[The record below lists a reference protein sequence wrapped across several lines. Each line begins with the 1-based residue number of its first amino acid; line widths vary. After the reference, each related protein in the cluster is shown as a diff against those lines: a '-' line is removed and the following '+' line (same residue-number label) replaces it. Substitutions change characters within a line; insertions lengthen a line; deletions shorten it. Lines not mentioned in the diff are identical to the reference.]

1 MPKDQETHDFIV
13 RYRNQFYPNKD
24 LWIGLN
30 DIKTEGNF
38 VWEDGTPLGNLNRW
52 LPGQPNNVDNMQ
64 HCGVLTRENNTGGYP
79 NQWRDDD
86 CSEARG
92 VIVICEKDILFCEE
106 ETLLTDAGQILFPR
120 TEGGTFSYSKQ
131 LCQSTSG
138 SGRPLVTRFCR
149 LTTSGVAVWNSPVS
163 LTCGINLQNLSQTTN
178 VTEETALT
186 VATKLQL
193 ITLQAETLSTD
204 DIIITSQLLQEIT
217 NVSATKQIGE
227 SILTVADNTMKVN
240 ETVLLKSHIKDRAP
254 ARVLQALEM
263 FADRVDLSTD
273 RFTSKRQDVA
283 LQAADVSVQEFDQGQ
298 GLALFLNEN
307 GSSSLSEGRLFSF
320 TKEDEREGFLQTADI
335 DVSISL
341 PANLSNVLPLDNTTD
356 VRVSYILYNDDSLF
370 VQPSQDAV
378 RTRIIS
384 GRIAGMQVKNLP
396 EPVVIT
402 FAPRKEVSDEEGKVV
417 RCVFWDF
424 DAEAGQGTWSSDGC
438 MSQGKANGRYT
449 CTCNHLTNFA
459 VLFDVHGSGFGE
471 HERPLE
477 AITYVGSIVSI
488 IALVLTLLSFIITR
502 KQRQSARGPHARNQ
516 RLVLINLCVAL
527 LAILITFLAGIDQTA
542 SPVGCTAVAALL
554 HYFLLAALMWM
565 AVEAVMIFL
574 AAVMVFGHYVSES
587 FVYKAAVVAWGFPL
601 LAILSTVGPSSFYE
615 YKMSKYCW
623 LAHLPMSYA
632 FLLPAGLIL
641 MFNMIVFSIVMYK
654 LAKREKVQKTLTGTK
669 EEDVDKQWILG
680 QLRRAFSI
688 MSLFGLT
695 WVFGFF
701 VISGGQPAFA
711 YLFCTFNTLQGLFVF
726 IFHCVLREDMRKW
739 LKSFDCKGKN
749 ENNCVVDES
758 KSSSAAAELMQ
769 FKRVHPGNSPDG
781 SFEEL
786 AE

>member
-1 MPKDQETHDFIV
+1 MGSPAAIYSKPGFPAPLYIGNLTDWTKHGSSYYKLLQSTNVTYIRARALCEVEGAKLVMPKDQETHDFIV
-13 RYRNQFYPNKD
+13 RYRNQFNPNKD

-38 VWEDGTPLGNLNRW
+38 VWEDGTPLGNFNRW
-52 LPGQPNNVDNMQ
+52 LPGQPNNVGNMQ
-64 HCGVLTRENNTGGYP
+64 HCGVLTSEYNLYP
-79 NQWRDDD
+79 NQWRD
-86 CSEARG
+86 
-92 VIVICEKDILFCEE
+92 DILFCEE
-106 ETLLTDAGQILFPR
+106 ETVLTDAGQILFPR
-120 TEGGTFSYSKQ
+120 TEGGTFSYAKQ

-138 SGRPLVTRFCR
+138 SVRRSR
-149 LTTSGVAVWNSPVS
+149 SGSS
-163 LTCGINLQNLSQTTN
+163 TYGIILKCDEGTEVNKTGNFTTN
-178 VTEETALT
+178 LTEETALT

-217 NVSATKQIGE
+217 NVSATQQIGE

-240 ETVLLKSHIKDRAP
+240 ETVLLKSHQKDRAP

-307 GSSSLSEGRLFSF
+307 GSSSLSEGRLSSF
-320 TKEDEREGFLQTADI
+320 TKEDEREGFLQTTDI

-341 PANLSNVLPLDNTTD
+341 PANLSNILLLDNTTD

-402 FAPRKEVSDEEGKVV
+402 FAPTKEVSDEEVKVM

-424 DAEAGQGTWSSDGC
+424 EAEAGQGTWSSDGC

-449 CTCNHLTNFA
+449 CTCDHLTNFA

-477 AITYVGSIVSI
+477 AITYVGSIV
-488 IALVLTLLSFIITR
+488 

-527 LAILITFLAGIDQTA
+527 LAILITFLAGIDQTD
-542 SPVGCTAVAALL
+542 SPIGCTAVAALL
-554 HYFLLAALMWM
+554 HYFLLSALMWM

-587 FVYKAAVVAWGFPL
+587 FIYKAVVVAWGFPL
-601 LAILSTVGPSSFYE
+601 LAMLSTVGPSSFYE
-615 YKMSKYCW
+615 YRMSK
-623 LAHLPMSYA
+623 
-632 FLLPAGLIL
+632 
-641 MFNMIVFSIVMYK
+641 
-654 LAKREKVQKTLTGTK
+654 
-669 EEDVDKQWILG
+669 
-680 QLRRAFSI
+680 
-688 MSLFGLT
+688 
-695 WVFGFF
+695 
-701 VISGGQPAFA
+701 
-711 YLFCTFNTLQGLFVF
+711 
-726 IFHCVLREDMRKW
+726 
-739 LKSFDCKGKN
+739 
-749 ENNCVVDES
+749 
-758 KSSSAAAELMQ
+758 
-769 FKRVHPGNSPDG
+769 
-781 SFEEL
+781 
-786 AE
+786 

>member
-1 MPKDQETHDFIV
+1 MALTVFNLLLTLHLMSQTSATTAPPVTTLDPGSVKKCLVEPAVREDCGWPGISEEECRRRGCCFNQSIANSIWCFSKKGNLTNWTKHGSSYYKFLQSTSVPYFRARALCEAEGAKLVMPKDQETHDFIV
-13 RYRNQFYPNKD
+13 RYRNQFNPNID

-30 DIKTEGNF
+30 DMKAEGNF

-52 LPGQPNNVDNMQ
+52 LPGQPNNVGNMQ
-64 HCGVLTRENNTGGYP
+64 HCGVLTSEYNLYP
-79 NQWRDDD
+79 NQWRDGN
-86 CSEARG
+86 CSFAWG
-92 VIVICEKDILFCEE
+92 VICEKDILFCEE
-106 ETLLTDAGQILFPR
+106 ETVLTDAGQILFPR
-120 TEGGTFSYSKQ
+120 SEGGTFSYSKQ

-149 LTTSGVAVWNSPVS
+149 LTTSGVAVWNPPVS
-163 LTCGINLQNLSQTTN
+163 LTCGINLQNLSETTN

-240 ETVLLKSHIKDRAP
+240 ETVLLKSHQKDRAP

-307 GSSSLSEGRLFSF
+307 GSSSLSEGRLSSF
-320 TKEDEREGFLQTADI
+320 TKKDEREGFLQTADI

-402 FAPRKEVSDEEGKVV
+402 FAPTKEVSDEEVKVV

-424 DAEAGQGTWSSDGC
+424 EAEAGQGTWSSDGC

-502 KQRQSARGPHARNQ
+502 QQRQSARGPHARNQ

-527 LAILITFLAGIDQTA
+527 LAILITF
-542 SPVGCTAVAALL
+542 
-554 HYFLLAALMWM
+554 
-565 AVEAVMIFL
+565 
-574 AAVMVFGHYVSES
+574 
-587 FVYKAAVVAWGFPL
+587 
-601 LAILSTVGPSSFYE
+601 
-615 YKMSKYCW
+615 
-623 LAHLPMSYA
+623 
-632 FLLPAGLIL
+632 
-641 MFNMIVFSIVMYK
+641 
-654 LAKREKVQKTLTGTK
+654 
-669 EEDVDKQWILG
+669 
-680 QLRRAFSI
+680 
-688 MSLFGLT
+688 
-695 WVFGFF
+695 
-701 VISGGQPAFA
+701 
-711 YLFCTFNTLQGLFVF
+711 
-726 IFHCVLREDMRKW
+726 
-739 LKSFDCKGKN
+739 
-749 ENNCVVDES
+749 
-758 KSSSAAAELMQ
+758 
-769 FKRVHPGNSPDG
+769 
-781 SFEEL
+781 
-786 AE
+786 